1 MAKKITVKSYVEVSI
16 EDIED
21 TADYTFEPY
30 AVLRAKTQH
39 LAELLGCDEVTAERL
54 LLDRLGAS

>member
-1 MAKKITVKSYVEVSI
+1 MAKKIAIKSYVEVSI

-39 LAELLGCDEVTAERL
+39 LAELLGCDETTAERL